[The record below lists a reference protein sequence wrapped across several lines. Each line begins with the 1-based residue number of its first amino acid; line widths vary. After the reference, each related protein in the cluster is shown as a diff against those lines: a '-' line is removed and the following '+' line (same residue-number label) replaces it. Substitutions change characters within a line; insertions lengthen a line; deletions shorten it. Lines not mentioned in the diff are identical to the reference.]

1 MPPCFIA
8 TRGATIAWTR
18 AGSAGARNT
27 RICRRPSR
35 AAVRNARG
43 RRQNDESMREDSRNG
58 TQARQE
64 HHLESRRTIRA
75 LSRTITAR
83 PEHSLD
89 IEHDAHIGRRT
100 RSSRIARRAPD
111 GPEKKKPRKSEN
123 LRGFVTAFGGDGGIR
138 TLDPGFGPDAPL
150 AGECLR
156 PLGHVSQTFAR
167 TREAVRRERNNI
179 GFRTA
184 RQFP

>member
-1 MPPCFIA
+1 MAHHQGPADTPTFPCHSPATALPLSALPSASTNSTNGRRSRRIPTTPFTLRMTPAPNRSIA
-8 TRGATIAWTR
+8 IRR
-18 AGSAGARNT
+18 SAG
-27 RICRRPSR
+27 
-35 AAVRNARG
+35 VK
-43 RRQNDESMREDSRNG
+43 
-58 TQARQE
+58 
-64 HHLESRRTIRA
+64 
-75 LSRTITAR
+75 
-83 PEHSLD
+83 
-89 IEHDAHIGRRT
+89 
-100 RSSRIARRAPD
+100 SSPAPD
-111 GPEKKKPRKSEN
+111 ARHDRQVLKKKKPRKSEN

>member
-1 MPPCFIA
+1 MNGSDSIL
-8 TRGATIAWTR
+8 TR
-18 AGSAGARNT
+18 ALSFLFQRAPGAVIRNLGGRRVRRRAGRWGVAPKGR
-27 RICRRPSR
+27 S
-35 AAVRNARG
+35 VRNAR
-43 RRQNDESMREDSRNG
+43 
-58 TQARQE
+58 AV
-64 HHLESRRTIRA
+64 
-75 LSRTITAR
+75 R
-83 PEHSLD
+83 PERKLK
-89 IEHDAHIGRRT
+89 
-100 RSSRIARRAPD
+100 
-111 GPEKKKPRKSEN
+111 KKKPRKSLN